1 VNGQSDDGKLNECVY
16 VLHYF
21 LTGCPYDLEF
31 REVRCNSLV
40 LLWAEPVY
48 KGQSE
53 ISGYIVDI
61 SEGAESEDWTPVT
74 SEAVTE
80 THLKVCLVSL
90 FAVLYQSWV
99 IFRI

>member
-1 VNGQSDDGKLNECVY
+1 M
-16 VLHYF
+16 
-21 LTGCPYDLEF
+21 
-31 REVRCNSLV
+31 RCNSLV
-40 LLWAEPVY
+40 LLWAEPLY

-53 ISGYIVDI
+53 ISGYIVEI

-90 FAVLYQSWV
+90 FAVHLSGLG
-99 IFRI
+99 IL